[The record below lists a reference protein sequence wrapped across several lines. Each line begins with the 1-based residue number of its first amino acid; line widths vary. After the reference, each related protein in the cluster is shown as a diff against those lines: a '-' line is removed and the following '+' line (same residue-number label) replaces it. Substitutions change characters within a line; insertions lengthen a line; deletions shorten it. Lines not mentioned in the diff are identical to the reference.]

1 MRARTGAGVSNL
13 NEVVVHELLPTPA
26 ASLNGY
32 EADVEAF
39 EERRAA
45 AAARHGNNGIGVPLG
60 VAVRMLPT
68 PTVGNGTGGNAQRGG
83 DRADEKLLPGIVV
96 DAVEWGKYRQ
106 AVERAEVVTGI
117 AAPAPAIP
125 DGKGGKMRLHDRFVE
140 WMMLLAPGW
149 VTGHGLTRQ
158 KALERLGNGVV
169 PLQAAAATAT
179 NLNRLVAYKRAL
191 EAAEVA
197 A

>member
-1 MRARTGAGVSNL
+1 MNLRTAVD
-13 NEVVVHELLPTPA
+13 LLPTPA

-32 EADVEAF
+32 EADVDAF

-68 PTVGNGTGGNAQRGG
+68 PRASRGASATETVYALGGERQ
-83 DRADEKLLPGIVV
+83 DDERTQGQVV
-96 DAVEWGKYRQ
+96 LDDVTDWGKYRE
-106 AVERAEVVTGI
+106 AVERAEFVSGI
-117 AAPAPAIP
+117 PAPAPAIP

-140 WMMLLAPGW
+140 WMMMLLPGW
-149 VTGHGLTRQ
+149 VTGHGLTRP

-179 NLNRLVAYKRAL
+179 NLTRLAEYKRAV
-191 EAAEVA
+191 EALGVA